1 MTHKRWQ
8 NLLPLYAAGTLAR
21 PDMIALERHL
31 AGCRACR
38 TMLEEW
44 RSVAGIVRVEADA
57 WAQAAPPLSPEVR
70 AQLQAGVTTSSNGYH
85 KDLPA
90 WSLEQ
95 TLYRQKPVGSRSG
108 ARRFH
113 LPVTLG
119 AAAAVILAFGF
130 LLLTII
136 SRDKPVSPLSQPG
149 LSPTV
154 SPTGTPAPSGTRS
167 TGPTV
172 IPLSAM
178 PVSIE
183 PQDLG
188 ILPVVTATPAPSGPG
203 PSLMPPTA
211 ATLGAPLNAYQC
223 TAGSATGAPVTL
235 YYRPDRASGT
245 ISMLDPGTVFQV
257 IARSDSG
264 WYQVVAPILMILNSD
279 GSYRTVTPNGFMT
292 GWVPGNLVKLYGPCS
307 ALPMATPQSPTPTP
321 VPTLIYGE
329 SIGMGYMM
337 ITTESIGDLPVGTR
351 VRISHAQFDG
361 SQWQYYVVAE
371 DEQRTAW
378 AYASQLTYAPNVTPG
393 PTPTAVFDGSI
404 GSGYLFITTEPVGLI
419 PAGARVRISYGRFD
433 GTDWIYGI
441 VAQDGQTAEAR
452 QSQLTFAP
460 DVTPGPTPTAQFG
473 SGIGMGYMFITTEP
487 VGPIQAGARVGIG
500 SAWFDGTDWVYSIL
514 TADGQTTA
522 EARGSQLAYAPN
534 VTPGPTPTAQFGG
547 SIGMGYM
554 FITIEPVGPI
564 PAGARVRIG
573 SAWFDGI
580 TWVYSIVAEDERT
593 TAEARGSQ
601 LTYALPATATPTP
614 SFTLTGRS
622 SPRTGDSS
630 LSGGF
635 YAATGRDA

>member
-8 NLLPLYAAGTLAR
+8 NLLPYYAAGTLAH

-31 AGCRACR
+31 TGCRACR
-38 TMLEEW
+38 KTLEEW
-44 RSVAGIVRVEADA
+44 HSVTGIVRVEADA
-57 WAQAAPPLSPEVR
+57 WAQAAPPLSPDVR
-70 AQLQAGVTTSSNGYH
+70 AQLQVGVTTSSNGYH

-95 TLYRQKPVGSRSG
+95 TLYRQKPVGARSG

-119 AAAAVILAFGF
+119 AAAAVILVFGF
-130 LLLTII
+130 VILTIV
-136 SRDKPVSPLSQPG
+136 SRDKPASPLSQPG
-149 LSPTV
+149 LSPTL
-154 SPTGTPAPSGTRS
+154 SPTGTPAPSGTRA

-172 IPLSAM
+172 VPLSAV

-203 PSLMPPTA
+203 PGLMPPTA
-211 ATLGAPLNAYQC
+211 ASLGAPLNAYQC

-235 YYRPDRASGT
+235 YYRPNAASGASGT
-245 ISMLDPGTVFQV
+245 LYPGTFFQV
-257 IARSDSG
+257 IAKSDNG
-264 WYQVVAPILMILNSD
+264 WYQLAAA
-279 GSYRTVTPNGFMT
+279 GGYAA
-292 GWVPGNLVKLYGPCS
+292 GWAPGNLVKLYGPCS
-307 ALPMATPQSPTPTP
+307 ALPVAPPESPTPTP

-337 ITTESIGDLPVGTR
+337 ITTEPIGDMSVGTR

-361 SQWQYYVVAE
+361 GQWRYYVVAE

-404 GSGYLFITTEPVGLI
+404 GSGYLFITTGPVGLI

-441 VAQDGQTAEAR
+441 VAQDGQIAAEAR
-452 QSQLTFAP
+452 QSQLAYAP

-473 SGIGMGYMFITTEP
+473 SSIGMGYRFVTTED
-487 VGPIQAGARVGIG
+487 VGPIPAGARVGIG
-500 SAWFDGTDWVYSIL
+500 SAWFDGTDWVYSIVAEDGRT
-514 TADGQTTA
+514 TAD
-522 EARGSQLAYAPN
+522 ARGSQLAYAPN
-534 VTPGPTPTAQFGG
+534 VTPGPTPTAQYGG
-547 SIGMGYM
+547 SIGMGYLFM
-554 FITIEPVGPI
+554 TTEPVGPI

-580 TWVYSIVAEDERT
+580 AWVYSIVAEDERT

-622 SPRTGDSS
+622 SQHTGNGAP
-630 LSGGF
+630 LSGPHT
-635 YAATGRDA
+635 ATGRDA